1 LDRKTAIPQRIGY
14 HSDPLTQTSQPQQ
27 ADQTRADEYPRRYG
41 DRYVL
46 LRELGAGGMG
56 HVYMA
61 VTGGKDVA
69 RVCALKIIRQLD
81 TAGRSPQELGRRFVD
96 EARVVTKLSHE
107 NLVYVFD
114 FGLLPAN
121 AAAAN
126 QAAEQEPDAGG
137 DSAYLAMEY
146 LRGKTLTEMW
156 NRCALKRI
164 GVPVGVSLFVV
175 AEIAA
180 GLGYAHTLPD
190 VSLVHRDVSPSNV
203 MLTYTGGVKL
213 IDFGLA
219 QWSQKASH
227 TASGV
232 NWGKLSYMSPEQAL
246 GRAIDHRSDVYS
258 LGVILWELLTGRQ
271 LFPSEE
277 SRRATLQITPPSQIN
292 PTISTDLD
300 AIVLRAL
307 AGDLEDRYEN
317 AAAFSR
323 DLMALIPRDATKPE
337 TARFVMRL
345 FESDAVQEQ
354 EEEKNLLARAT
365 ALHVAAEKNT
375 QDPENGL
382 TEPGGI
388 AAARDPM
395 IGNVLA
401 DRYFIKRKIG
411 EGSMGLVYEGHHTG
425 VGKRVAIKIPHRS
438 ERRREKLMQRFRLEA
453 NAASQIGH
461 PNIADVTDCGTTPGG
476 DFFFVMEY
484 VDGVDLSK
492 VLRRSGG
499 LPLDRCLLIAIQI
512 CRGLE
517 AAHKAG
523 IIHRDLKPSNVM
535 LVRDREDEELVK
547 VLDFGVAKFLR
558 QDQGEAIELTMADA
572 TVGTPRYMAPEQIES
587 GKGIDFRVDTYAV
600 GGLIYAML
608 SGGRAPFE
616 SESIHELWRRKT
628 NEEPPSISKV
638 RSDLPD
644 AFTQLTMRCLARDP
658 AKRPQSMEELKRQ
671 LVRLLEEVRQA
682 GSSIIAMRAPS
693 ETSKVDAVGADTDK
707 STRPPGNQTRSVWL
721 VAAVGIV
728 LLGGA
733 MTWWA
738 TSAEKPGT
746 PKLKPAAVLVPAPSI
761 PAPAPLAPVVAAQ
774 KPTLPVILQ
783 KVSPPT
789 AAPAFGKPET
799 PIIRTALKTDHPAPR
814 ARDAKYESILSEG
827 EDAFR
832 HNQLL
837 QATMLAEK
845 AIAIAPSVDAYLLIG
860 KVFLHRDM
868 PVEAAAAYRKALK
881 LERGNAKAARGLT
894 AAQTAARAAA
904 AP

>member
-1 LDRKTAIPQRIGY
+1 M
-14 HSDPLTQTSQPQQ
+14 
-27 ADQTRADEYPRRYG
+27 DEYPRRYG

-81 TAGRSPQELGRRFVD
+81 AAGRSPQELGRRFVD

-114 FGLLPAN
+114 FGLFPAHT
-121 AAAAN
+121 AAN
-126 QAAEQEPDAGG
+126 KTAEQGPGSGG

-156 NRCALKRI
+156 NRCALKRV
-164 GVPVGVSLFVV
+164 GVPVGVSLYIV

-219 QWSQKASH
+219 QWSQKASQ

-246 GRAIDHRSDVYS
+246 GRPIDHRSDVYS

-271 LFPSEE
+271 LFPTEE
-277 SRRATLQITPPSQIN
+277 ARRATLQITPPSQIN
-292 PTISTDLD
+292 PTISADLD

-317 AAAFSR
+317 AGAFSR
-323 DLMALIPRDATKPE
+323 DLMGMIPRDATKPE
-337 TARFVMRL
+337 TARFIMRL
-345 FESDAVQEQ
+345 FESDAAQEQ
-354 EEEKNLLARAT
+354 EEEKDLLARAI
-365 ALHVAAEKNT
+365 ALHAAAEQNT
-375 QDPENGL
+375 HDPEDSGD
-382 TEPGGI
+382 PGGI
-388 AAARDPM
+388 ASARDPM
-395 IGNVLA
+395 VGSVLV

-499 LPLDRCLLIAIQI
+499 LPLERCLLIAIQI

-558 QDQGEAIELTMADA
+558 QDQGEAVELTMADA

-587 GKGIDFRVDTYAV
+587 GKGIDFRVDIYAV

-644 AFTQLTMRCLARDP
+644 ALTRLTMRCLARDP
-658 AKRPQSMEELKRQ
+658 AKRPQSMDELKRD
-671 LVRLLEEVRQA
+671 LVRLIEEIRQA

-693 ETSKVDAVGADTDK
+693 ETSKVDAIGAEAK
-707 STRPPGNQTRSVWL
+707 RPATARGITNRSKLTVT
-721 VAAVGIV
+721 AAGIV

-733 MTWWA
+733 LTWWA
-738 TSAEKPGT
+738 TSDLQPGVQ
-746 PKLKPAAVLVPAPSI
+746 KLKPVAIHTPAPSGI
-761 PAPAPLAPVVAAQ
+761 ASTPSVLELAPSGIAPVS
-774 KPTLPVILQ
+774 LP
-783 KVSPPT
+783 KAPPPT
-789 AAPAFGKPET
+789 GAPAFVKPEA
-799 PIIRTALKTDHPAPR
+799 PIIRTALKTTPPAPR
-814 ARDAKYESILSEG
+814 ARDPKYDSILNDG
-827 EDAFR
+827 ENAFR

-837 QATMLAEK
+837 QANMLAEK
-845 AIAIAPSVDAYLLIG
+845 AIAIAPSVEAYLLLG
-860 KVFLHRDM
+860 KVLLYRDM
-868 PVEAAAAYRKALK
+868 PIEAAAAYRQALK
-881 LERGNAKAARGLT
+881 LERGNARAAKGLT